1 LRRLGASRRKGHPN
15 SVLCY
20 CDGTRR
26 GVESVVITDRDRLI
40 VGWIGRLGAVSAAD
54 VMGRFGMGRTAT
66 YRRLAVLVD
75 QGLLGTERLLY
86 GEPALYVATR
96 DGLQWARLARLE
108 PCRVSVASARHS
120 ALRARLAVVLE
131 RTEPA
136 YRVWSERE
144 VRVAELEAGGPVASA
159 ELGRLPDGRPRLR
172 RADLVLV
179 PRNEGGRRPVAVEVE
194 LAVKGARRLEA
205 ICRAWARCRLVDS
218 VRYYASP
225 AAARAVARAVE
236 RVQAHDVIEI
246 YSLDETLKGDSHV
259 GKLAR
264 AVA

>member
-1 LRRLGASRRKGHPN
+1 
-15 SVLCY
+15 
-20 CDGTRR
+20 
-26 GVESVVITDRDRLI
+26 VE
-40 VGWIGRLGAVSAAD
+40 WIGRLGAAGATD
-54 VMGRFGMGRTAT
+54 VMARFGMGRTAA
-66 YRRLAVLVD
+66 YRRLAALVD
-75 QGLLGTERLLY
+75 QGVLATERLLY

-108 PCRVSVASARHS
+108 PCRVGVGSARHF
-120 ALRARLAVVLE
+120 ALCAQMAVVLE

-144 VRVAELEAGGPVASA
+144 IRAAELDAAGAVASA

-172 RADLVLV
+172 RADLVLM
-179 PRNEGGRRPVAVEVE
+179 PRSEDRRPIAIEVE
-194 LAVKGARRLEA
+194 LAVKWARRLEA

-246 YSLDETLKGDSHV
+246 YSLEQALKGETDV
-259 GKLAR
+259 ARFAR